1 METKYSFVRKDLV
14 SEQPPPLTQVGIT
27 GWLWRN
33 LFSSMSNFTNV
44 TSSFQSILMI
54 ILTIWLLYFCGGQ
67 LISIIDF
74 AIISAVW
81 SDPDGLKREVCA
93 TVKQGGELPADWYGA
108 CWPFI
113 FAKKKFLIYGRIP
126 NEELWRANLVY
137 AGLFVG
143 MGYIIWEKGQGRKW
157 VGLGMLTLFP
167 VISLILLTGAN
178 FDISVNLMLWTGTLL
193 ITLYLMGYF
202 QDQIY

>member
-1 METKYSFVRKDLV
+1 MLEDKVIY
-14 SEQPPPLTQVGIT
+14 IT
-27 GWLWRN
+27 GGSSGIGLSIAEHCLKNNAQVVITGRN
-33 LFSSMSNFTNV
+33 EERLDKAKKTLSEFSPDVITECFD
-44 TSSFQSILMI
+44 I
-54 ILTIWLLYFCGGQ
+54 
-67 LISIIDF
+67 
-74 AIISAVW
+74 

-93 TVKQGGELPADWYGA
+93 TVKQGGRLPADWYGA

-126 NEELWRANLVY
+126 DEELWRANLVY
-137 AGLFVG
+137 AGLCMG

-178 FDISVNLMLWTGTLL
+178 FDISFNL
-193 ITLYLMGYF
+193 
-202 QDQIY
+202 